1 MKIVC
6 ALVVGMVLVLC
17 GICKAQQTAPP
28 ANKPPMYT
36 LSRWDED
43 YRYLRDPAE
52 GEPRD
57 FFDAIKY
64 IRFTDKGDI
73 YLSLG
78 GQVRY
83 RYEHFND
90 FNFGA
95 GPQDDDGYHLIRML
109 AHADLH
115 LGENFRIFVQGKSS
129 LIEDRDGGPRAVD
142 ADEIDIQQAFGE
154 FSFRFNADRDRGMI
168 RAGRQDLIYGAQRL
182 IGVSDWTNVR
192 RTFDGVRGSVGIG
205 NQTIDAFWVRPVI
218 VDKER
223 LNSSDDNSNFAGI
236 YDVISLPDFVR
247 EARTKLDLYF
257 LWLDHQNSAPSAAPS
272 NDSDTFTLGAHLF
285 TNPMPWDFD
294 VEGDWQFGDAAEGGD
309 INAWSIAIEAGYT
322 FSGITW
328 TPRLIL
334 GFDAASGDDDPTDG
348 DHGTFNQLFPSGHPF
363 FGYID
368 AIGRQNIV
376 DVHGGIN
383 VQFAPKLSVL
393 LEHYFF
399 WRENSH
405 DALYNA
411 QGAPLIGGGGSNSD
425 YIGSEFDALLSWQ
438 LDRHWSTYIGY
449 SHFFAGDFVEEAG
462 AGTGADN
469 DIDFVYGALTFT
481 F

>member
-1 MKIVC
+1 MRV
-6 ALVVGMVLVLC
+6 ARVLFVGLVLC
-17 GICKAQQTAPP
+17 VSAICQAQATAPP
-28 ANKPPMYT
+28 ANKPPQYT

-52 GEPRD
+52 GETPRD
-57 FFDAIKY
+57 FFDPIKY
-64 IRFTDKGDI
+64 IRFNDRGDI

-78 GQVRY
+78 GQARY

-90 FNFGA
+90 FNFGD
-95 GPQDDDGYHLIRML
+95 GPQDDDGYHLIRMM

-115 LGENFRIFVQGKSS
+115 VGENLRFFVQGKSA
-129 LIEDRDGGPRAVD
+129 LIEDRDGGPRAID

-154 FSFRFNADRDRGMI
+154 FDFRFNADKDRAMI
-168 RAGRQDLIYGAQRL
+168 RAGRQDLRYGAERL

-205 NQTIDAFWVRPVI
+205 NQTIDLFWVRPVI

-223 LNSSDDNSNFAGI
+223 LNSSDDNSDFVGI
-236 YDVISLPDFVR
+236 YDVISLPDFLR
-247 EARTKLDLYF
+247 EARTKLDLYA
-257 LWLDHQNSAPSAAPS
+257 LWLGHDNTAPSGGPS
-272 NDSDTFTLGAHLF
+272 NDSDTYTLGAHLF
-285 TNPMPWDFD
+285 TNPKPWDLD
-294 VEGDWQFGDAAEGGD
+294 VEGDYQLGTFGDND
-309 INAWSIAIEAGYT
+309 INAWSIAAEGGYT
-322 FSGITW
+322 FGGITW

-334 GFDAASGDDDPTDG
+334 GADAASGDDNPAAG
-348 DHGTFNQLFPSGHPF
+348 DHKTFNQLFATSHPY

-383 VQFAPKLSVL
+383 FQFAPGLSAL

-399 WRENSH
+399 WRESSH

-411 QGAPLIGGGGSNSD
+411 SGAPLIAGGLGSSK
-425 YIGSEFDALLSWQ
+425 YIGSEFDALLTWRI
-438 LDRHWSTYIGY
+438 DRHWDTYIGY

>member
-1 MKIVC
+1 M
-6 ALVVGMVLVLC
+6 AGTVLVAG
-17 GICKAQQTAPP
+17 GICQGQATAPP
-28 ANKPPMYT
+28 ANKPPQYT

-43 YRYLRDPAE
+43 YRFLRDPAASDSE
-52 GEPRD
+52 RD
-57 FFDAIKY
+57 FFDPIKY
-64 IRFTDKGDI
+64 IRFNDKGDI

-115 LGENFRIFVQGKSS
+115 VGENLRFFVQGKSA

-154 FSFRFNADRDRGMI
+154 FAFRFNADRDRGMI

-223 LNSSDDNSNFAGI
+223 LNSSDDNTNFAGI
-236 YDVISLPDFVR
+236 YDVISLPDFMR
-247 EARTKLDLYF
+247 EARTKLDVYF
-257 LWLDHQNSAPSAAPS
+257 LWLGRDNTAPAS
-272 NDSDTFTLGAHLF
+272 DSDTFTLGTHLF
-285 TNPMPWDFD
+285 TNPKPWDLD
-294 VEGDWQFGDAAEGGD
+294 VEADWQFGDAAEGGD
-309 INAWSIAIEAGYT
+309 IKAWSIAIEGGYT
-322 FSGITW
+322 LSGITW

-334 GFDAASGDDDPTDG
+334 GFDAASGDDDPSDG
-348 DHGTFNQLFPSGHPF
+348 DHETFNQLFPSGHPY

-368 AIGRQNIV
+368 VIGRQNIV

-383 VQFAPKLSVL
+383 FQFSQGFSVL
-393 LEHYFF
+393 LEQYFF
-399 WRENSH
+399 WRENKN

-411 QGAPLIGGGGSNSD
+411 QGAPLIGGGLSNSG
-425 YIGSEFDALLSWQ
+425 YIGSEFDALLTWQ
-438 LDRHWSTYIGY
+438 IDRHWSTYIGY
-449 SHFFAGDFVEEAG
+449 SHFFAGDFVQEAG
-462 AGTGADN
+462 SGTGADN

>member
-1 MKIVC
+1 MRIVC
-6 ALVVGMVLVLC
+6 ALIGGTVLVASSLC
-17 GICKAQQTAPP
+17 HAQATAPP
-28 ANKPPMYT
+28 ANQPPQYT
-36 LSRWDED
+36 LTRWDED

-52 GEPRD
+52 GEAHD
-57 FFDAIKY
+57 FFDPIKY
-64 IRFTDKGDI
+64 IKLNNKGDI

-83 RYEHFND
+83 RYEFFND

-115 LGENFRIFVQGKSS
+115 VGDNLRFFVQGKSS
-129 LIEDRDGGPRAVD
+129 LIEDRDGGPRSVD

-154 FSFRFNADRDRGMI
+154 FAFRFNNDKYSAMI
-168 RAGRQDLIYGAQRL
+168 RGGRQDMRYGAERL

-205 NQTIDAFWVRPVI
+205 NQTIDLFWVRPVI

-223 LNSSDDNSNFAGI
+223 MNSSDDNTDFVGI
-236 YDVISLPDFVR
+236 YDVINLPDFMR

-257 LWLDHQNSAPSAAPS
+257 LWLSRDASTPTAS
-272 NDSDTFTLGAHLF
+272 DSDTFTLGAHLF
-285 TNPMPWDFD
+285 TNPKPWDFD

-309 INAWSIAIEAGYT
+309 INAWSIAVEGGYT
-322 FSGITW
+322 LSGVTW

-334 GFDAASGDDDPTDG
+334 GFDAASGDDDPTDS
-348 DHGTFNQLFPSGHPF
+348 DHETFNQLFPSGHPY

-368 AIGRQNIV
+368 TIGRQNII
-376 DVHGGIN
+376 DVHGGISAK
-383 VQFAPKLSVL
+383 FAPNVTGL
-393 LEHYFF
+393 LEQYFF
-399 WRENSH
+399 WRENEH
-405 DALYNA
+405 DAVYNA
-411 QGAPLIGGGGSNSD
+411 TGAALIGAGGSSSN
-425 YIGSEFDALLSWQ
+425 YIGSEFDALLTVQ
-438 LDRHWSTYIGY
+438 FDRHWSGYVGY

-462 AGTGADN
+462 SGTGADN
-469 DIDFVYGALTFT
+469 DIDFVYGSLSFT

>member
-1 MKIVC
+1 MKIAC
-6 ALVVGMVLVLC
+6 ALVFVLVMSSSSLC
-17 GICKAQQTAPP
+17 VAQATAPP
-28 ANKPPMYT
+28 ANKPPQYT

-43 YRYLRDPAE
+43 YRYMRDPAE
-52 GEPRD
+52 DDSPRD
-57 FFDAIKY
+57 FFDPIKY
-64 IRFTDKGDI
+64 IKLNDKGDI

-115 LGENFRIFVQGKSS
+115 VGDNLRFFVQGKSS

-154 FSFRFNADRDRGMI
+154 YTFHFNGERDRAMI

-192 RTFDGVRGSVGIG
+192 RTFDGVRGSIGLG
-205 NQTIDAFWVRPVI
+205 NQTIDLFWVRPVI

-223 LNSSDDNSNFAGI
+223 LNSSDDNSDFAGI
-236 YDVISLPDFVR
+236 YDVISLPDFMR

-257 LWLDHQNSAPSAAPS
+257 LWLGRDNPTGVS
-272 NDSDTFTLGAHLF
+272 DSDTFTVGAHAF
-285 TNPMPWDFD
+285 TNPKPWDLD
-294 VEGDWQFGDAAEGGD
+294 IEADYQFGNAAEGGD
-309 INAWSIAIEAGYT
+309 INAWSIAIEGGYT
-322 FSGITW
+322 LSGVTW

-348 DHGTFNQLFPSGHPF
+348 DHETFNQLFPSGHPY

-368 AIGRQNIV
+368 VIGRQNIV
-376 DVHGGIN
+376 DAHAGIN
-383 VQFAPKLSVL
+383 VQFARNVTGL
-393 LEHYFF
+393 LEQYFF
-399 WRENSH
+399 WRESKH

-411 QGAPLIGGGGSNSD
+411 QGAPLIGGGLSSSA
-425 YIGSEFDALLSWQ
+425 YIGSEFDALLTVQ
-438 LDRHWSTYIGY
+438 FDRHWSAYVGY
-449 SHFFAGDFVEEAG
+449 SHFFAGDFVQNAG
-462 AGTGADN
+462 SGTGADN
-469 DIDFVYGALTFT
+469 DIDFVYGSLMFT